1 MKVLAIDSSSVVAGV
16 AILDADRLL
25 YEEVQH
31 HEKNHSVIL
40 MPMVEQALDSCQLTL
55 KQIDLFAVSGGPGS
69 FTGLRIGISTVKGL
83 AQAVEKPAAAVSTLD
98 ALAYNVTG
106 PEDAL
111 VCPVMD
117 ARRDQVYTCLY
128 RREGSRYVPLMP
140 YSALPVEQLADQLI
154 LSQKSVYFVGD
165 GIPVYRDR
173 LSARLGKSAWFV
185 PPYLT
190 YQRASVIGW
199 LGMRE
204 AAEGKAVPYQNLKPF
219 YLRPSQAEQK
229 RARQQQAS
237 GKEKRETP

>member
-83 AQAVEKPAAAVSTLD
+83 AQAVEKPAAAVPTLD

-111 VCPVMD
+111 VCPIMD
-117 ARRDQVYTCLY
+117 ARRDQVYTCVY
-128 RREGSRYVPLMP
+128 RWEGNRYVPLMP
-140 YSALPVEQLADQLI
+140 YSALPVGKLTDQLI
-154 LSQKSVYFVGD
+154 LSQKPIYFVGD
-165 GIPVYRDR
+165 GIPVYRDK
-173 LSARLGKSAWFV
+173 LSERLGKSARFA

-204 AAEGKAVPYQNLKPF
+204 AAEGKAVPCQSLKPF

-229 RARQQQAS
+229 RSRQQRAS
-237 GKEKRETP
+237 GKEMGETP